1 MRASQLRARTV
12 ITMSESKPQ
21 FPWANQPLAVR
32 TLLTG
37 LTLPIAAP
45 ILMLLSLAVMAMGA
59 VIVLCIPF
67 AYVIA
72 GVAQGKPESESK

>member
-1 MRASQLRARTV
+1 
-12 ITMSESKPQ
+12 MSSEHE

-45 ILMLLSLAVMAMGA
+45 LIMALLLLVMAMG
-59 VIVLCIPF
+59 VLIVVASPF

-72 GVAQGKPESESK
+72 GLRGKGDGQ

>member
-1 MRASQLRARTV
+1 
-12 ITMSESKPQ
+12 MSDRE
-21 FPWANQPLAVR
+21 FPWAHKPLAVR

-45 ILMLLSLAVMAMGA
+45 VLMALSLLVMAMSA
-59 VIVLCIPF
+59 IIVLAIPF

-72 GVAQGKPESESK
+72 GIRPGKGENDVTG